1 MHHCGKKK
9 NLSLTSLW
17 NSCALCQW
25 QVLCDVHPLLSHA
38 LFLTCWH
45 QGSLDNPNL
54 DNASKYLPEQVL
66 RNISIWRG
74 KWQGLLLR
82 DLWQWKIFTALIL
95 IPQPVAA
102 DGFYTAAAA
111 TRAQGASPLPVRSAT
126 SVCCWSD
133 YKVKRLLHY
142 AVVTFNVSLL
152 CVQH

>member
-1 MHHCGKKK
+1 MCITVAKRKTCLLHLCG
-9 NLSLTSLW
+9 T
-17 NSCALCQW
+17 A
-25 QVLCDVHPLLSHA
+25 VLFVNDKFSVM
-38 LFLTCWH
+38 FTENLTCWH

-82 DLWQWKIFTALIL
+82 DLWQWKIFTALMIL

>member
-1 MHHCGKKK
+1 MCITVAKRKTCLLHLCGTAVLFVNDKF
-9 NLSLTSLW
+9 SVMFT
-17 NSCALCQW
+17 LCY
-25 QVLCDVHPLLSHA
+25 LMLF
-38 LFLTCWH
+38 FLTCWH

-82 DLWQWKIFTALIL
+82 DLWQWKIFTALMIL

-111 TRAQGASPLPVRSAT
+111 TALVAEVMRPALCRA
-126 SVCCWSD
+126 
-133 YKVKRLLHY
+133 HH
-142 AVVTFNVSLL
+142 L
-152 CVQH
+152 CLFGQQHQFVADLTTK

>member
-1 MHHCGKKK
+1 MAKRKTCLLHLCGTAVLFVNDKF
-9 NLSLTSLW
+9 SVMFT
-17 NSCALCQW
+17 LCY
-25 QVLCDVHPLLSHA
+25 LMLF
-38 LFLTCWH
+38 FLTCWH

-82 DLWQWKIFTALIL
+82 DLWQWKIFTALMIL

-102 DGFYTAAAA
+102 DGFYTAVAA